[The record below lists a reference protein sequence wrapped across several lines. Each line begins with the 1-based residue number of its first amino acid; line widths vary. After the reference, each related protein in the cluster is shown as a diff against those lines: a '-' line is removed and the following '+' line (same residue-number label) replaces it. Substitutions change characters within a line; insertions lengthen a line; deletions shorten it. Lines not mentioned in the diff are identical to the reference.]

1 MRVHFSPALEVGARG
16 MEAGRAGKGGGVR
29 AAHRDDSRSAVIAT
43 HTPRDQTL
51 HLQNETEQSEQKGA
65 RSSSPL
71 SSPRPNATLASDG
84 DSMLDYAAF
93 LEFVRVENNR
103 SLRS

>member
-16 MEAGRAGKGGGVR
+16 REAAPAGKRGGVR
-29 AAHRDDSRSAVIAT
+29 AALRDDSRSTAISS

-51 HLQNETEQSEQKGA
+51 HLQNDTEQSEHKGA

-71 SSPRPNATLASDG
+71 SSPRPDAALASDG

-103 SLRS
+103 SLSS